1 MKKIVLMSLIA
12 ISGLFANDI
21 DFKKGFETAVEAVRL
36 ELINGSNLNRALN
49 YNEDRLL
56 YLNTSKLST
65 NEILLAQFIAFSNGF
80 TDLGYSNEKLYFGSY
95 AREADRELSKKKL
108 ERLLGME
115 IEKEKNDKKLKYVT
129 PVLDRGFYIQKRNI
143 VEGAIK
149 RSEYSTSETKNSEPL
164 FTIYEP
170 EKQVTQKKFEFFIAK
185 NARTDVY
192 TIDNSK
198 IEKGVISDKKAIKK
212 VGITDMSKL
221 RYDKTVTTLDGVEYV
236 KPHFHNYYFKKSDI
250 KFLER

>member
-12 ISGLFANDI
+12 VSGLVASDA

-49 YNEDRLL
+49 YNEDKLL
-56 YLNTSKLST
+56 YLDTAKLST

-95 AREADRELSKKKL
+95 AREADQELSKKKL
-108 ERLLGME
+108 ESILGMK
-115 IEKEKNDKKLKYVT
+115 IDKERNDKKLKYVT
-129 PVLDRGFYIQKRNI
+129 PVLDRGFYIQKRNV

-149 RSEYSTSETKNSEPL
+149 RSEYSTNETENSDPI
-164 FTIYEP
+164 FTIYKP
-170 EKQVTQKKFEFFIAK
+170 ESQVKQNKYSFFIAK
-185 NARTDVY
+185 EARTDVY

-198 IEKGVISDKKAIKK
+198 IEKDLVIDKKAIKK

-221 RYDKTVTTLDGVEYV
+221 RYETTVATSDGVEYV
-236 KPHFHNYYFKKSDI
+236 KALSHDYYFKKSDV